1 LSGHSRAYSET
12 AAVSF
17 HASHLRAF
25 RRAVLLSSLMAFCF
39 ARSCLQRMR
48 GPDTL
53 ERRAMWLHESAVFVL
68 RHMGIPLRITGH
80 PPAGGLLVSNHL
92 SHLDIFTFAAALPCY
107 LVSKIQIGRWPL
119 FGSLARAGGTI
130 FVDRSSRASAEAVTD
145 EIAERLKGPV
155 PVLFFP
161 EGASTDGSHLLPFH
175 SRFYTPAV
183 EMGVPITAIA
193 VRYVPEH
200 GVPEREFCWVGDE
213 AFLTHAWK
221 VLRGP
226 DFSVEVRFGKPR
238 IYTDRR
244 EAADATY
251 AEIERMRSD
260 VNAGVYK

>member
-1 LSGHSRAYSET
+1 
-12 AAVSF
+12 
-17 HASHLRAF
+17 
-25 RRAVLLSSLMAFCF
+25 MAFCF
-39 ARSCLQRMR
+39 LRSCLQRLR

-53 ERRAMWLHESAVFVL
+53 ERRALWLHESAVFVL

-161 EGASTDGSHLLPFH
+161 EGASTDGSRLLPFH

-183 EMGVPITAIA
+183 DMAVPITAIA

-200 GVPEREFCWVGDE
+200 GVPEREFCWVGNE

-221 VLRGP
+221 VLGGP
-226 DFSVEVRFGKPR
+226 GFSVELQFGKPR
-238 IYTDRR
+238 LYTDRR
-244 EAADATY
+244 QAADATY
-251 AEIERMRSD
+251 EEIEAMRNQA
-260 VNAGVYK
+260 VALVP